1 MENNFKWTD
10 KSVLAFNQV
19 YAGNFESKLLA
30 HTQCSYAKYVGK
42 KAEEK
47 LEQFKKDWTEP
58 RDKYIVVLQ
67 FNTNRIAYGSSRG
80 QWSVRKEFNDL
91 RHCNN
96 FINYIENKKGYTL
109 DELFYESGYPF
120 QEGDDY
126 WTIEQVKL
134 NGETPLRNCNE
145 VVHSCWDEESEKMFD
160 PNKIYFT
167 TKKRAEEYMEWI
179 DSDEVTIINLKQ

>member
-1 MENNFKWTD
+1 MSNIKTKIMENNFKWTD
-10 KSVLAFNQV
+10 KSVLEFNQV
-19 YAGNFESKLLA
+19 YSSNFESKLLA
-30 HTQCSYAKYVGK
+30 HTKCSYANYIGK

-96 FINYIENKKGYTL
+96 FISYIENKKGYTL

-120 QEGDDY
+120 AEGDDY
-126 WTIEQVKL
+126 WTIEDD
-134 NGETPLRNCNE
+134 E
-145 VVHSCWDEESEKMFD
+145 VVWSCWDEQSEELFD
-160 PNKIYFT
+160 PNRIYFT
-167 TKKRAEEYMEWI
+167 SKKRAEEYLEWI
-179 DSDEVTIINLKQ
+179 TSGKVVNQNEK